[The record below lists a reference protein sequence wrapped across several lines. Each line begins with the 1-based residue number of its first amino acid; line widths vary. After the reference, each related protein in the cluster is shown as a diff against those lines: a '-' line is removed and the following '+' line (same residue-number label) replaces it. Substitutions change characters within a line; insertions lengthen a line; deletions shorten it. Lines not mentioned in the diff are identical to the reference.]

1 MWQSAS
7 PYPVGF
13 LGFYRVRETLQSD
26 WAVSAER
33 FGCLDRTVT
42 DFLVGEVLGEE
53 NIWGGLARRATIV
66 LDGLSEIP
74 VALMSVVTHN
84 LILEEDT
91 DGS

>member
-1 MWQSAS
+1 VWQSTS
-7 PYPVGF
+7 PDTVGLLRF
-13 LGFYRVRETLQSD
+13 DSVGETLQPD
-26 WAVSAER
+26 GAFGAER
-33 FGCLDRTVT
+33 FGCLYCTVP

-53 NIWGGLARRATIV
+53 NIWGRLARRTTVV